1 MGGVG
6 RRWWGREGGDE
17 LEEHKWQ
24 GWNWNPG
31 TLGQSLSPVPSALI
45 SLAIQRTPHPQRLQP
60 TSGPG
65 PFQPSKINPPGQGG
79 YWGFHG

>member
-31 TLGQSLSPVPSALI
+31 TLGQSLSPVPTMTLTIWGQGSGVF
-45 SLAIQRTPHPQRLQP
+45 SVS
-60 TSGPG
+60 SGPRKG
-65 PFQPSKINPPGQGG
+65 IQAGLA
-79 YWGFHG
+79 